1 MAQIESLADGNNGGD
16 SEQMSAIMFAAKNI
30 CGPVDDLVEKAEGVE
45 CSQQPLSRSTITIR
59 IPQAQNL
66 CGFTVLEQYRPPVL
80 YLHQKLLIFS
90 YDLHRAYR
98 QLLQQMGGIDFCL
111 KEYFINCALQKQHW
125 HHQLEKI
132 RTQAK
137 SGKRPLPEYTLS
149 VCNVFNISRYSWVDM
164 ITENKLNYHV
174 LGTMESIADTVGM
187 CWDRQQAGF
196 QHQLSLF
203 FRDAARGA

>member
-30 CGPVDDLVEKAEGVE
+30 CDLLMIVEAEGVE
-45 CSQQPLSRSTITIR
+45 CSQQPFSRSTITTR
-59 IPQAQNL
+59 IPQARNL
-66 CGFTVLEQYRPPVL
+66 CGFTVLEPYRPPVL

>member
-1 MAQIESLADGNNGGD
+1 MQDLLTILSSRQRALN
-16 SEQMSAIMFAAKNI
+16 AANSRFQGLQLPFEFLKLKI
-30 CGPVDDLVEKAEGVE
+30 CGGLT
-45 CSQQPLSRSTITIR
+45 L
-59 IPQAQNL
+59 
-66 CGFTVLEQYRPPVL
+66 LEPYRPPVL

>member
-1 MAQIESLADGNNGGD
+1 MDLLTILSRRQRALN
-16 SEQMSAIMFAAKNI
+16 AANSRFQGLQLPLEYLKLEI
-30 CGPVDDLVEKAEGVE
+30 CGGLT
-45 CSQQPLSRSTITIR
+45 L
-59 IPQAQNL
+59 
-66 CGFTVLEQYRPPVL
+66 LEPYRPPVL

-203 FRDAARGA
+203 FRDAARGRDRAGQQ